1 MAQAMFR
8 VPPILREFPQAV
20 ELSAISAQQSVG
32 AAVELEAIQNAPAN
46 TGALRQSLKWTV
58 RKEAGLVR
66 GRLVTV
72 NPQVA
77 PYADVMDKGRR
88 PGARGPHSRHLTR
101 WVELKMPA
109 AIQGLAAEITARRN
123 KSNRKRTSTKSAT
136 VQARDSLAFLVA
148 RKIHRDG
155 IKGRK
160 FAPPVERV
168 GRDVLSELRKELSR
182 RARAAERLRGPNQ

>member
-1 MAQAMFR
+1 MAQARFR
-8 VPPILREFPQAV
+8 VPSILTEFPRAV
-20 ELSAISAQQSVG
+20 ELSALAAQQIVGSSVE
-32 AAVELEAIQNAPAN
+32 ARAVAKAPAN
-46 TGALRQSLKWTV
+46 TGALRQSLKWTI
-58 RKEAGLVR
+58 RKEGGLVR

-109 AIQGLAAEITARRN
+109 AIQGLAAEIAARRSRSKRKKKPA
-123 KSNRKRTSTKSAT
+123 KSPT

-148 RKIHRDG
+148 RKIKRDG
-155 IKGRK
+155 IKGHRY
-160 FAPPVERV
+160 APPVQKV
-168 GRDVLSELRKELSR
+168 GRDVLAELRKELSR